1 MTTYLYLSDIHG
13 NFEALKHLKDLPEW
27 SDLDCHIR
35 FGGDYIDGFDLQ
47 PKAIIN
53 TLRFIKDLCDR
64 GKAKAIVGNHDD
76 FILRAAF
83 NPPDDN
89 WWYMNGRK
97 ETLENLGIT
106 YSSPGDLREQLLHFY
121 YEELNWLNQ
130 LPLYLEDGKNILVHA
145 GFDLDSALR
154 EQDSETMLWTRE
166 PYINPPVN
174 IHDDFDG
181 KTIITGHTPTGLIK
195 KQDNSTQ
202 SHPILSG
209 DVTDVSGNRITR
221 YFIDGGSKSGSQKG
235 AINLLKLD
243 KNGKELW
250 RGYLDTNGVHEVS

>member
-1 MTTYLYLSDIHG
+1 MKTYLYLSDIHG
-13 NFEALKHLKDLPEW
+13 NFEALKHLKDLPEM
-27 SDLDCHIR
+27 SDPDCHIR
-35 FGGDYIDGFDLQ
+35 FGGDYIDGIDLQ
-47 PKAIIN
+47 PNAIIN
-53 TLRFIKDLCDR
+53 TLRFIKDLCDS
-64 GKAKAIVGNHDD
+64 GKAKAVIGNHDD

-83 NPPDDN
+83 NPLDDN

-121 YEELNWLNQ
+121 HEELNWLNQ

-145 GFDLDSALR
+145 GFDLDLALAD
-154 EQDSETMLWTRE
+154 QDYETMLWTRE
-166 PYINPPVN
+166 PYINPPVD

-195 KQDNSTQ
+195 EQNNPNQ
-202 SHPILSG
+202 NHPILSG
-209 DVTDVSGNRITR
+209 DVTDVDGNRITR

-235 AINLLKLD
+235 VINLLKLD
-243 KNGKELW
+243 ENGKELW
-250 RGYLDTNGVHEVS
+250 CGYLDANGVHEVN

>member
-1 MTTYLYLSDIHG
+1 MITYFYLSDIHG

-27 SDLDCHIR
+27 SDPNCHIR
-35 FGGDYIDGFDLQ
+35 FGGDYIDGIDLQ

-64 GKAKAIVGNHDD
+64 GKAKATIGNHDD

-83 NPPDDN
+83 KPLDDN

-106 YSSPGDLREQLLHFY
+106 YSSPEDLQEQLLHFY
-121 YEELNWLNQ
+121 HDELNWLNQ
-130 LPLYLEDGKNILVHA
+130 LPLYLEDGKNTLVHA
-145 GFDLDSALR
+145 GFDLNLALR
-154 EQDSETMLWTRE
+154 DQDSETMLWTRE
-166 PYINPPVN
+166 PYINPPVD

-181 KTIITGHTPTGLIK
+181 KTIITGHTPTGFIK
-195 KQDNSTQ
+195 KQDNPRQ
-202 SHPILSG
+202 NHPILSG
-209 DVTDVSGNRITR
+209 DVTDVDGNRITR

-235 AINLLKLD
+235 TINLLKLD
-243 KNGKELW
+243 ENGQELW
-250 RGYLDTNGVHEVS
+250 RGYLDANGVHNA

>member
-1 MTTYLYLSDIHG
+1 MTSYLYLSDIHG
-13 NFEALKHLKDLPEW
+13 NYEALKHLKDLPEW
-27 SDLDCHIR
+27 SDPDCHIR

-47 PKAIIN
+47 PKAIIK
-53 TLRFIKDLCDR
+53 TLRFIKDLCDSS
-64 GKAKAIVGNHDD
+64 KAKAIIGNHDD

-83 NPPDDN
+83 KPLDDN

-121 YEELNWLNQ
+121 YDELNWLKN

-145 GFDLDSALR
+145 GFDLDLALNN
-154 EQDSETMLWTRE
+154 QDHETMLWTRE
-166 PYINPPVN
+166 PYINPPVD
-174 IHDDFDG
+174 IHEDFNE

-195 KQDNSTQ
+195 KQNNPNQ
-202 SHPILSG
+202 NHPILSD
-209 DVTDVSGNRITR
+209 DVTDVEGNHITR

-235 AINLLKLD
+235 TINLLKLD
-243 KNGKELW
+243 DKGQELW
-250 RGYLDTNGVHEVS
+250 RGYLDANSVHEVN

>member
-1 MTTYLYLSDIHG
+1 MKTYLYLSDIHG
-13 NFEALKHLKDLPEW
+13 NFEALKHLKNLPEM
-27 SDLDCHIR
+27 SDPNCHIR

-53 TLRFIKDLCDR
+53 TLHFIKDLCDN
-64 GKAKAIVGNHDD
+64 GKAKAILGNHDD

-83 NPPDDN
+83 KPLDDN

-97 ETLENLGIT
+97 ETLENLGIA

-121 YEELNWLNQ
+121 YDELNWLNQ

-145 GFDLDSALR
+145 GFDLDLSLAD
-154 EQDSETMLWTRE
+154 QDCETMLWTRE

-174 IHDDFDG
+174 IHDDFNG
-181 KTIITGHTPTGLIK
+181 KTIITGHTPTGLIVN
-195 KQDNSTQ
+195 QNNPDQN
-202 SHPILSG
+202 HPILV
-209 DVTDVSGNRITR
+209 DKIIENNIKR

-235 AINLLKLD
+235 TINLLKLD
-243 KNGKELW
+243 ENGKQFW
-250 RGYLDTNGVHEVS
+250 TGYLDANGVHEVD

>member
-27 SDLDCHIR
+27 SDPDCHIR

-47 PKAIIN
+47 PKAIIK
-53 TLRFIKDLCDR
+53 TLRFIKDLYNS
-64 GKAKAIVGNHDD
+64 GKAKAIIGNHDD

-83 NPPDDN
+83 KPLDDN

-106 YSSPGDLREQLLHFY
+106 YSSPGDL
-121 YEELNWLNQ
+121 NQ

-145 GFDLDSALR
+145 GFDLDLALAD
-154 EQDSETMLWTRE
+154 QDCETMLWTRE
-166 PYINPPVN
+166 PYINPPVD
-174 IHDDFDG
+174 IHKDFNSR
-181 KTIITGHTPTGLIK
+181 TIITGHTPTGFIK
-195 KQDNSTQ
+195 KQDNSNQ
-202 SHPILSG
+202 NHPILSG
-209 DVTDVSGNRITR
+209 DVTDVDGNRITR

-243 KNGKELW
+243 ENGQELW
-250 RGYLDTNGVHEVS
+250 RG